1 MPFEIWDTRYVIK
14 INKIPGI
21 KANLPWTCSAL
32 APKNVIN
39 KIIIKKNNKDKKS
52 LSFFNKLSEDLIIN
66 KKKVT
71 IRKINKKIFKETK
84 KFLYK
89 KWVKSLPKKLL
100 ITIL

>member
-21 KANLPWTCSAL
+21 KAYLPWTCSAL

-39 KIIIKKNNKDKKS
+39 KIIIKKINKDKKS
-52 LSFFNKLSEDLIIN
+52 LSFLNKLNKNLIIN

-71 IRKINKKIFKETK
+71 IRKINKKIFNETK
-84 KFLYK
+84 KILYNK
-89 KWVKSLPKKLL
+89 
-100 ITIL
+100 

>member
-21 KANLPWTCSAL
+21 KAYLPWTCSAL

-39 KIIIKKNNKDKKS
+39 KIIIKKINKYIKS
-52 LSFFNKLSEDLIIN
+52 LSFLNKLNENLIIN

-84 KFLYK
+84 MLLYK

-100 ITIL
+100 MIIL

>member
-21 KANLPWTCSAL
+21 KAYLPWTCSAL

-39 KIIIKKNNKDKKS
+39 KIIIKRIDKDKKS
-52 LSFFNKLSEDLIIN
+52 LSFLNKDLKIN
-66 KKKVT
+66 KEKVT

-84 KFLYK
+84 KLLYK

-100 ITIL
+100 IIIL